1 MDTIRELSYYV
12 SDKAREYLEET
23 GTKIESFPMSIVDF
37 VIEYAINEQCHFP
50 KYFTEKQ
57 KVADLSR
64 CKNSLA
70 MACNDVY
77 AKVGAEG
84 QTGHSENGIS
94 RSYDSAW
101 ISPKLL
107 SGLPNYVEIF

>member
-1 MDTIRELSYYV
+1 MDTIQELTEYV
-12 SDKAREYLEET
+12 SGKAKQYLEET
-23 GTKIESFPMSIVDF
+23 GEITKNFPSSIVDF
-37 VIEYAINEQCHFP
+37 VIEYATEQCHFP
-50 KYFTEKQ
+50 KNFTDNQ
-57 KVADLSR
+57 KVAILKKH
-64 CKNSLA
+64 KNALA

-77 AKVGAEG
+77 AKAGAEG
-84 QTGHSENGIS
+84 QTGHSENGIN